1 MNEKQHKQL
10 FLSAV
15 DRRLSGLNEDPWLAQ
30 RIMNSEKGRV
40 TMNRKFSKKAYVAAI
55 AVIVCL
61 ALSVT
66 AAAAAAGSGLFNL
79 FSNGEE
85 TNESI
90 TNGLQSVASRYEGS
104 TVSFTVNEALYDNLG
119 KTFAIDWTIE
129 NLEDSENLYVIC
141 SGVYFGEERAH
152 QRTTSNFSD
161 FILEADTTK
170 CMLLGELPE
179 NGSSECRM
187 EFVVLRGLAPFAV
200 VTDESSVENL
210 QADAERLRSEGFIPV
225 NSIDIVCG
233 TPNNGRSY
241 AEELLASGEFE
252 LAENFSLNFTL
263 EQNKLDETARFYNGP
278 TEFIFDGYEI
288 VIRNA
293 YCTATAVYVD
303 VEYITTEAPKDGGKG
318 FGPMWGLQFDVP
330 GMESFTGNAGGSIN
344 DPVQLEDGRYLN
356 LYEYEATQ
364 LYVQPDVLHMT
375 LVTYDDAFNATY
387 HTEDT
392 IELIFE

>member
-1 MNEKQHKQL
+1 MNERQQKQL
-10 FLSAV
+10 FINAV
-15 DRRLSGLNEDPWLAQ
+15 DRRLSGLSEDPWLAR
-30 RIMNSEKGRV
+30 RIMNSEKGRE
-40 TMNRKFSKKAYVAAI
+40 TMKRKLSKTYVVAV

-66 AAAAAAGSGLFNL
+66 AVAAAAGSGIFNL
-79 FSNGEE
+79 FSNGET

-90 TNGLQSVASRYEGS
+90 TDGLQPVVARHEGD
-104 TVSFTVNEALYDNLG
+104 TVCFAVNEALYDDIG
-119 KTFAIDWTIE
+119 KTFALDWTIE
-129 NLEDSENLYVIC
+129 NLDDSDNLYVIC
-141 SGVYFGEERAH
+141 NGVYFGEERAH
-152 QRTTSNFSD
+152 QRTTSNYSD
-161 FILEADTTK
+161 FILEAGSTK

-179 NGSSECRM
+179 NNSSECRM

-210 QADAERLRSEGFIPV
+210 QAEAARLRSEGFIPV

-252 LAENFSLNFTL
+252 LAESFSLNFTL
-263 EQNKLDETARFYNGP
+263 EQNKLDETVRFYNGP
-278 TEFIFDGYEI
+278 TEFVFDGYEI
-288 VIRNA
+288 AIRDA

-303 VEYITTEAPKDGGKG
+303 VEYITAEAPKDGGKG

-364 LYVQPDVLHMT
+364 LYVQPDVLLMT
-375 LVTYDDAFNATY
+375 LVTYDDAFNAT
-387 HTEDT
+387 HHSEDA
-392 IELIFE
+392 IELTFE